1 MRKLIGDKKF
11 YKMVLIVT
19 IPIMIQNGITNFVS
33 LLDNIMVGQIG
44 TEQMSGVAI
53 VNQLMFIYII
63 TIFGGVSGAGV
74 FTAQYYGYG
83 DDEGVRN
90 TFRFKMLVCLI
101 LSVLFLGV
109 MAIWGKNLIGLYL
122 HDTQDGTDLVKTA
135 EYAWQYLLIMIIQMV
150 PFAIVQAYVST
161 LRETG
166 QTVLPMVAGMTAVFV
181 NLGLNYVLIFGHLG
195 APELGVR
202 GAAIATVISRFVELA
217 IVVLWTH
224 LHHAKNRFIE
234 GAYRSLLIPKNLAV
248 RIIAKGTPLFINEG
262 LWSAGQAMITQCY
275 SVRGLLVI
283 TGLNIATTIS
293 NLFNIVFIS
302 LGSSVA
308 IIVGQ
313 KLGTGDLEDARI
325 TAYRMI
331 TFSVLSC
338 TVVSAIMVTVGRLFP
353 GIYNVAP
360 EAKHIASQLIV
371 VTACVF
377 PIQAYLHAAYF
388 TIRSG
393 GKTFITFLFDSCFC
407 WVASIPLAAVLAYLT
422 DVPIVWMYLFV
433 QLADLIKCVIG
444 FFLLKSGIWL
454 NNIVAGEKA

>member
-1 MRKLIGDKKF
+1 MKKLFGDKIF
-11 YKMVLIVT
+11 YKMVLTVAV
-19 IPIMIQNGITNFVS
+19 PIMIQNGITNFVS
-33 LLDNIMVGQIG
+33 LLDNIMVGRIG

-53 VNQLMFIYII
+53 VNQLLFIYMISV
-63 TIFGGVSGAGV
+63 FGGVSGAGV
-74 FTAQYYGYG
+74 FTAQYYGHG
-83 DDEGVRN
+83 DHEGVRN
-90 TFRFKMLVCLI
+90 TFRFKMMVCLS
-101 LSVLFLGV
+101 LSLIFLAV
-109 MAIWGKNLIGLYL
+109 MMLWGKGLIGLYL
-122 HDTQDGTDLVKTA
+122 HDSQDGTDIVRTA
-135 EYAWQYLLIMIIQMV
+135 EYAWEYLKIMLIQML

-166 QTVLPMVAGMTAVFV
+166 ETVLPMIAGMVAVFV
-181 NLGLNYVLIFGHLG
+181 NLGLNYILIFGKLG

-202 GAAIATVISRFVELA
+202 GAAIATVISRFVELTI
-217 IVVLWTH
+217 IVAWTH
-224 LHHAKNRFIE
+224 IHHEKNRFIE
-234 GAYRSLLIPKNLAV
+234 GAYRSLLIPKQLAF
-248 RIIAKGTPLFINEG
+248 RIIAKGTPLFLNEG

-275 SVRGLLVI
+275 SVRGLSVVA
-283 TGLNIATTIS
+283 GLNIASTIT
-293 NLFNIVFIS
+293 NLFNIVFMS

-313 KLGTGDLEDARI
+313 KLGTGNLEDARI

-338 TVVSAIMVTVGRLFP
+338 VVVSAVMIGVGRLFP
-353 GIYNVAP
+353 GIYNVTD
-360 EAKHIASQLIV
+360 EVKQIASQLIV

-407 WVASIPLAAVLAYLT
+407 WVVSIPLATALAHLT
-422 DVPIVWMYLFV
+422 HMPIMWMFLCV

-444 FFLLKSGIWL
+444 YILLKSGIWL
-454 NNIVAGEKA
+454 NNIVSQEK